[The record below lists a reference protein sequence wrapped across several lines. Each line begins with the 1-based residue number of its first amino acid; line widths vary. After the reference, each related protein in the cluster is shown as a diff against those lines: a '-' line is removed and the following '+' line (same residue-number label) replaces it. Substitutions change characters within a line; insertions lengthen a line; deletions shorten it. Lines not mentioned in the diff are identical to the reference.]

1 MSPEMKGKIPKGATI
16 DQWVEDLATDMRAI
30 VRELRK
36 IIKKAAPQ
44 AKEVI
49 MYSWPAYKVNKPIA
63 TMVIAGDHVTLM
75 LYRGPN
81 LKPAEVPLE
90 GTGKTMRHLKI
101 FDAAEIKKLPIAELI
116 KEAVE
121 LAAADKK

>member
-1 MSPEMKGKIPKGATI
+1 M
-16 DQWVEDLATDMRAI
+16 I
-30 VRELRK
+30 V
-36 IIKKAAPQ
+36 
-44 AKEVI
+44 
-49 MYSWPAYKVNKPIA
+49 
-63 TMVIAGDHVTLM
+63 AGDHVTLE
-75 LYRGPN
+75 LYRGAN

-121 LAAADKK
+121 FDAADKK